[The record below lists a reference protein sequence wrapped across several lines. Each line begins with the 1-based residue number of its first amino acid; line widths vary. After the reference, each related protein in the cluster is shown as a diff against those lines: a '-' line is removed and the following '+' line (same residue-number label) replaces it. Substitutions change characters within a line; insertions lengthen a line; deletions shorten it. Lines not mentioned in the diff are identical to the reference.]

1 MDGGRGFLRTAKI
14 LACCLLVFPLVG
26 TAPRSGSKVSTQSLA
41 SSDEARA
48 RRASLDTLL
57 REGEGL
63 FQARRYPEARQRF
76 EAARGA
82 AVEANVP
89 DKAARAL
96 GDIGACQFALHQYR
110 PALQSLLE
118 AHRQAE
124 AANDPSGA
132 ASFQYNIASLYS
144 ELGELDAAAE
154 WIQGAMRR
162 LNAKDRKNLPQIL
175 IQLATLRARQDRM
188 AEARQLFNQGIEAA
202 DRAGDLSLYA
212 NGWNRLGDEYLKR
225 GELALAE
232 PPLLE
237 AYRIRKLNHLALDS
251 SYRSLGRL
259 RLEQG
264 DLTSAAALLDRAV
277 ELAAQ
282 PRGGIPTWDIYH
294 YRGRV
299 RMAQGRLRDAMAD
312 LRIAVRLAR
321 GWRWNAPPDD
331 ASRMGTEGWLELV
344 HSALVEA
351 GNRLYLETREP
362 ALIRETFEAVEENRA
377 GSLRAVLSRGRRPD
391 PSGLPPAYWEAL
403 ARLQR
408 AEVQAL
414 RTQDARS
421 QESVAGVRA
430 ELVRMELAMGPA
442 MSPLP
447 PSLLERTREALDDE
461 SALLS
466 FQLGDR
472 ISWLWALDREG
483 LALYSLPARAE
494 VESQSQAA
502 AKAIREDAAPGGD
515 GPARLWR
522 TLFGQ
527 LAPRF
532 QRKTRWLVALDRGS
546 TLMDSQNRFTA
557 GGLPF
562 EAPLA
567 ALEDCSSLPPAY
579 LAERHVIE
587 IIPGAGYWVEATS
600 RSREVPAPVF
610 VGVGDAI
617 YNTADP
623 RLPPLSPGVRASSKN
638 AVILPRLVGSGAELD
653 VCARS
658 WRGERVLLKGAAASR
673 DGLAEQLRRN
683 PAVVHLAT
691 HVLESS
697 ERPSYGLIALSLT
710 ARRES
715 ELLAPYEIAGW
726 RTNAGLVVLS
736 GCHSAAGAQLPGTGL
751 LGLTRAWLMAGAHSV
766 IGSDWATPDESG
778 ALFGAL
784 YQNLSGERGIPPA
797 AALRAAQLEMIHS
810 GGWRARPSYWGAYFV
825 VGSQ

>member
-1 MDGGRGFLRTAKI
+1 MQ
-14 LACCLLVFPLVG
+14 P
-26 TAPRSGSKVSTQSLA
+26 LA
-41 SSDEARA
+41 SDEEAPL
-48 RRASLDTLL
+48 RRAPSDALL
-57 REGEGL
+57 REASGL
-63 FQARRYPEARQRF
+63 YQAGRYHEALQRF
-76 EAARGA
+76 AAARAA
-82 AVEANVP
+82 AVEAGMP
-89 DKAARAL
+89 RQAARAL
-96 GDIGACQFALHQYR
+96 GNIGGCQFALHQYR
-110 PALQSLLE
+110 PALQSFLE

-124 AANDPSGA
+124 AASDPSA
-132 ASFQYNIASLYS
+132 AAIFDVNIASLYS

-154 WIQGAMRR
+154 WIQGTIKR
-162 LNAKDRKNLPQIL
+162 LNAKDRSFLPQIL
-175 IQLATLRARQDRM
+175 IQLASLRARQDRM
-188 AEARQLFNQGIEAA
+188 PEARQLFNQGIEAA
-202 DRAGDLSLYA
+202 DRAGNLSLYA
-212 NGWNRLGDEYLKR
+212 NGWNRLGGEYLKR
-225 GELALAE
+225 GDLALAE
-232 PPLLE
+232 APLLE
-237 AYRIRKLNHLALDS
+237 AYRIRKLNHLALDV

-264 DLTSAAALLDRAV
+264 DLTSAATLLDRAV
-277 ELAAQ
+277 ELSAQ
-282 PRGGIPTWDIYH
+282 AQGRIPTWDTYH

-299 RMAQGRLRDAMAD
+299 RMAQGRLREAMAD

-321 GWRWNAPPDD
+321 DWRWNAPPDD
-331 ASRMGTEGWLELV
+331 AARMGTEGWLELV

-351 GNRLYLETREP
+351 GNRLYLETRAP

-377 GSLRAVLSRGRRPD
+377 SSLRAVLSGGRRPD
-391 PSGLPPAYWEAL
+391 PSGLPPAYWETL

-408 AEVQAL
+408 AEVRAL
-414 RTQDARS
+414 RTEDAGS
-421 QESVAGVRA
+421 QETVASVRA
-430 ELVRMELAMGPA
+430 ELVRMELALGPA
-442 MSPLP
+442 VASLP
-447 PSLLERTREALDDE
+447 SSLLERTRRALDDE

-483 LALYSLPARAE
+483 LALYALPARAE
-494 VESQSQAA
+494 VESQSQTA
-502 AKAIREDAAPGGD
+502 AKAIREDTAPGGD

-527 LAPRF
+527 LATRF

-546 TLMDSQNRFTA
+546 TLTDSQNRFTA

-567 ALEDCSSLPPAY
+567 ALKDSSRQPPAY

-587 IIPGAGYWVEATS
+587 IIPGAGYWVEARGRT
-600 RSREVPAPVF
+600 REAPAPVF

-623 RLPPLSPGVRASSKN
+623 RLPPLAPGAAPASKP
-638 AVILPRLVGSGAELD
+638 ALMLPRLVGSGAELD

-697 ERPSYGLIALSLT
+697 KRPSYGLIALSLT
-710 ARRES
+710 PRRES
-715 ELLAPYEIAGW
+715 ELLLSYEIAGW

-736 GCHSAAGAQLPGTGL
+736 GCHSAEGPKLPGTGL

-766 IGSDWATPDESG
+766 ISSNWATPDESG

-784 YQNLSGERGIPPA
+784 YRNLSGERGSSPA
-797 AALRAAQLEMIHS
+797 TALRAAQLEMIRS

>member
-1 MDGGRGFLRTAKI
+1 L
-14 LACCLLVFPLVG
+14 
-26 TAPRSGSKVSTQSLA
+26 
-41 SSDEARA
+41 
-48 RRASLDTLL
+48 RRAPFDALL
-57 REGEGL
+57 R
-63 FQARRYPEARQRF
+63 QASELYQAGRYQEALQGF
-76 EAARGA
+76 EAARAA
-82 AVEANVP
+82 AVAAQIP
-89 DKAARAL
+89 RQAARAL
-96 GDIGACQFALHQYR
+96 GNIGGCQFALHQYR
-110 PALQSLLE
+110 PALQSFLE

-124 AANDPSGA
+124 ASSDRSA
-132 ASFQYNIASLYS
+132 AAIFDVNIASLYT
-144 ELGELDAAAE
+144 ELGELDAASE
-154 WIQGAMRR
+154 WILGTIKRIGGM
-162 LNAKDRKNLPQIL
+162 DRSKLPQIL

-188 AEARQLFNQGIEAA
+188 PEARQLFNRGIEAA
-202 DRAGDLSLYA
+202 DRAADLNLCA
-212 NGWNRLGDEYLKR
+212 MAWNRLGEEYLKR
-225 GELALAE
+225 GELARAE

-237 AYRIRKLNHLALDS
+237 AYRIRKLNHLAMDV

-264 DLTSAAALLDRAV
+264 DLTAAAALLDRAV
-277 ELAAQ
+277 ELSAQ
-282 PRGGIPTWDIYH
+282 AQGGIPTWDIYH

-299 RMAQGRLRDAMAD
+299 RMAQGRLRDALGD

-321 GWRWNAPPDD
+321 DWRWNAPPDD
-331 ASRMGTEGWLELV
+331 TSRMGTEGWLELV
-344 HSALVEA
+344 HSALAEA
-351 GNRLYLETREP
+351 GNRLYLETRDP

-377 GSLRAVLSRGRRPD
+377 GSLRAVFSRGRWAH
-391 PSGLPPAYWEAL
+391 PSGLPPAYWETL

-414 RTQDARS
+414 RTEDARS
-421 QESVAGVRA
+421 RETVASVRA
-430 ELVRMELAMGPA
+430 ELVRMELALGPA
-442 MSPLP
+442 VAPLP
-447 PSLLERTREALDDE
+447 SSLLELSRQALDGE
-461 SALLS
+461 SVLLS

-472 ISWLWALDREG
+472 ISWLWALDSEG
-483 LALYSLPARAE
+483 LALYALPARAE
-494 VESQSQAA
+494 VETQAQAA
-502 AKAIREDAAPGGD
+502 AKTIREDAAPGAD

-527 LAPRF
+527 LATRF

-567 ALEDCSSLPPAY
+567 ALVDSSRQPPAY

-587 IIPGAGYWVEATS
+587 IIPGAGYWVDA
-600 RSREVPAPVF
+600 RSRTREAPARVF
-610 VGVGDAI
+610 VGVGDPI

-623 RLPPLSPGVRASSKN
+623 RLPPLPAGARPASKPELM
-638 AVILPRLVGSGAELD
+638 LPRLVGSGAELD
-653 VCARS
+653 ACARS
-658 WRGERVLLKGAAASR
+658 WRGERVLLKGADASR

-710 ARRES
+710 PRRES
-715 ELLAPYEIAGW
+715 ELLPPYEIAGW

-736 GCHSAAGAQLPGTGL
+736 GCHSAEGAQLPGTGL

-766 IGSDWATPDESG
+766 IGSNWATPDESG
-778 ALFGAL
+778 ALFSAL
-784 YQNLSGERGIPPA
+784 YRNLSGERRNSAA
-797 AALRAAQLEMIHS
+797 AALRAAQLEMIRS

>member
-1 MDGGRGFLRTAKI
+1 M
-14 LACCLLVFPLVG
+14 
-26 TAPRSGSKVSTQSLA
+26 
-41 SSDEARA
+41 
-48 RRASLDTLL
+48 
-57 REGEGL
+57 REGSGL
-63 FQARRYPEARQRF
+63 FQAGHYQAALPPF
-76 EAARGA
+76 EAARELAVGA
-82 AVEANVP
+82 GVP
-89 DKAARAL
+89 RLAARAL
-96 GDIGACQFALHQYR
+96 GNIGACRFGLHQYR
-110 PALQSLLE
+110 PALQSFLE
-118 AHRQAE
+118 AHRQLE
-124 AANDPSGA
+124 AAHDPSGA
-132 ASFQYNIASLYS
+132 ASFGFNIASLYS

-154 WIQGAMRR
+154 WIQGTIGR

-188 AEARQLFNQGIEAA
+188 PEALRLFKEGIEAA

-212 NGWNRLGDEYLKR
+212 NGWNRLGEEYLKR
-225 GELALAE
+225 GQLALAE
-232 PPLLE
+232 APLLE
-237 AYRIRKLNHLALDS
+237 AYRIRKLNRLALDV

-277 ELAAQ
+277 ELSGQ
-282 PRGGIPTWDIYH
+282 PQGWIPTWDTYH

-299 RMAQGRLRDAMAD
+299 RMAQGRLREAMAD

-321 GWRWNAPPDD
+321 GWRWNMPPDD

-377 GSLRAVLSRGRRPD
+377 SSLRAVLGRGRTPD
-391 PSGLPPAYWEAL
+391 RAELPPAYWETL

-414 RTQDARS
+414 RRPDARS
-421 QESVAGVRA
+421 QETVASVRA
-430 ELVRMELAMGPA
+430 ELVLMELALGPA
-442 MSPLP
+442 MAPLP
-447 PSLLERTREALDDE
+447 SSLLERTRRALDDG

-472 ISWLWALDREG
+472 ISWLWTLDRDG
-483 LALYSLPARAE
+483 LALYALPPRAE
-494 VESQSQAA
+494 VEWQAEAA
-502 AKAIREDAAPGGD
+502 AKAIREDAAGDGD

-527 LAPRF
+527 VAMRI

-546 TLMDSQNRFTA
+546 TLADSQSRFTA

-567 ALEDCSSLPPAY
+567 ALVDSSRQPPAY

-587 IIPGAGYWVEATS
+587 IIPGAGYWLEA
-600 RSREVPAPVF
+600 RSRTREAPAPLF
-610 VGVGDAI
+610 VGVGDPI
-617 YNTADP
+617 YNAADR
-623 RLPPLSPGVRASSKN
+623 RLPPPSAAAGPAAKPALM
-638 AVILPRLVGSGAELD
+638 LPRLVGSGAELD
-653 VCARS
+653 ACARN
-658 WRGERVLLKGAAASR
+658 WHGERVLLKGADASR
-673 DGLAEQLRRN
+673 DGLREQLRRN

-691 HVLESS
+691 HVLESA

-710 ARRES
+710 PRRES
-715 ELLAPYEIAGW
+715 ELLPPYEIAGW

-736 GCHSAAGAQLPGTGL
+736 GCHSAEGAQLPGTGL
-751 LGLTRAWLMAGAHSV
+751 LGLTRAWLMAGARSV
-766 IGSDWATPDESG
+766 IGSNWATPDESG

-784 YQNLSGERGIPPA
+784 YRNLSGDGGNSPS
-797 AALRAAQLEMIHS
+797 AALRAAQLEMIRS
-810 GGWRARPSYWGAYFV
+810 GDWRAKPSYWGAYFV